1 MADPYTIVATPGIPG
16 ISQYPEGSEIA
27 AGRVTEIRTA
37 EGDLILLGY
46 VPSPLVVRA
55 ISALPVFVAE
65 LKRMA
70 QDPVAHW
77 YHDRINAALDLIQPR
92 TPT

>member
-1 MADPYTIVATPGIPG
+1 MADPYTIVATPNIEGVA
-16 ISQYPEGSEIA
+16 QYPEGSEIA

-65 LKRMA
+65 LKRA
-70 QDPVAHW
+70 RGRSHSVSEVEAID
-77 YHDRINAALDLIQPR
+77 AALDLIQPR